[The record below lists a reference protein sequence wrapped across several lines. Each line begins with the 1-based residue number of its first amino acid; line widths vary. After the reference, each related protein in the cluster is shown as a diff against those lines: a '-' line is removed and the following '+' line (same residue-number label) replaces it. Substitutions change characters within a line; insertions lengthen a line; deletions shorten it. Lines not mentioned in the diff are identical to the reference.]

1 MEEKQRRRKTDKMA
15 DKAQAWISTMWPIL
29 VCIVG
34 IVYHSATFKANVTAE
49 MKTMNHDLLAE
60 IKAVRVSQEFESS
73 VTKEKLKR
81 AELRT
86 VRLENSIISS
96 DSKLTS
102 IDKKI
107 DSFVSQL
114 KYIYPT
120 KAYVDKELKKK
131 VDLDRIDK
139 RNLKN

>member
-34 IVYHSATFKANVTAE
+34 IVYHSATFKANVNSKIDAMITTHKFELKAIGDNVKRNELITA
-49 MKTMNHDLLAE
+49 
-60 IKAVRVSQEFESS
+60 
-73 VTKEKLKR
+73 
-81 AELRT
+81 
-86 VRLENSIISS
+86 RLESSIISS
-96 DSKLTS
+96 ESKLTG

-107 DSFVSQL
+107 DEFVSQL

-120 KAYVDKELKKK
+120 KSYVDTELKKK